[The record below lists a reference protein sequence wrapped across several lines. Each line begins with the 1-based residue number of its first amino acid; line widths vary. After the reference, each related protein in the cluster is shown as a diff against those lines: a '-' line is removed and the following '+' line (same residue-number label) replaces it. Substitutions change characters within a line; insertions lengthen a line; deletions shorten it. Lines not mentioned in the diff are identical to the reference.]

1 MKKLVMFAAACAI
14 SVPAFAQNLATVNG
28 KALTQAQVDQFVTLL
43 ISQGAQ
49 DSPQLREQVKQE
61 MIGRMVAVQAAE
73 RAKIDRQEA
82 VKQELELARQSIL
95 VRALMEDYLK
105 KNAVT
110 EKEIQ
115 DEYEAI
121 KKDQANRQEY
131 KVRHILVADESK
143 ANDLIKQIKAKE
155 VSFEDAAKNNSIDP
169 GSGQQGGDLGWS
181 QSSSYVPE
189 FAQSVESLKKG
200 EMTETPVKSQFGWH
214 IIAVDDARPVSF
226 PELAE
231 VKPQLEEVLR
241 QQKLA
246 DYQQSLMKDAKIQ

>member
-14 SVPAFAQNLATVNG
+14 SLPVYAQNVATVNG
-28 KALTQAQVDQFVTLL
+28 KPLTKAQVDQFVSLL
-43 ISQGAQ
+43 ITQGAQ

-73 RAKIDRQEA
+73 RAKIDRNED

-105 KNAVT
+105 KNPITDA
-110 EKEIQ
+110 EIKA
-115 DEYEAI
+115 EYEAI

-131 KVRHILVADESK
+131 QVRHILVAEE
-143 ANDLIKQIKAKE
+143 AKAKE
-155 VSFEDAAKNNSIDP
+155 LIDQLKAKSISFDEAAKKNSIDP
-169 GSGQQGGDLGWS
+169 GSGQKGGELGWS

-189 FAQSVESLKKG
+189 FAKAVESLKKG
-200 EMTETPVKSQFGWH
+200 EMSQEPIKTQFGWH
-214 IIAVDDARPVSF
+214 IVQVDDSRAVSF

-231 VKPQLEEVLR
+231 VKPQLEEMMR
-241 QQKLA
+241 QEKLGK
-246 DYQQSLMKDAKIQ
+246 YQQSLMEQAKIQ

>member
-14 SVPAFAQNLATVNG
+14 SVPVYAQNVATVNG
-28 KALTQAQVDQFVTLL
+28 KAITQAQVDQFVTLL

-73 RAKIDRQEA
+73 RAKIDRDST

-105 KNAVT
+105 KNPVT
-110 EKEIQ
+110 EAELNS
-115 DEYEAI
+115 EYEAI

-131 KVRHILVADESK
+131 QVRHILVAEEDKATDLLKKIK
-143 ANDLIKQIKAKE
+143 ANE
-155 VSFEDAAKNNSIDP
+155 VSFADAAKEHSIDP
-169 GSGQQGGDLGWS
+169 GSGQKGGELGWS

-189 FAQSVESLKKG
+189 FAQAVESLKKG
-200 EMTETPVKSQFGWH
+200 EITQAPVKTQFGWH
-214 IIAVDDARPVSF
+214 IVQVDDVRPVSF
-226 PELAE
+226 PKLED
-231 VKPQLEEVLR
+231 VKPQLEEMMR
-241 QQKLA
+241 QEKLA
-246 DYQQSLMKDAKIQ
+246 KYQQSLMEQAKIQ